1 VLVGVE
7 EHSVRLHPELAGLP
21 VVGGLFNPS
30 IEAVVALEP
39 DLVVLVPSAQQRDF
53 RGRLEALGIEVLAL
67 PNTSLAEILASIETL
82 GARVGREDQARRRVD
97 AIRSSFADVAAA
109 SAKREPVPVVV
120 VLQRDPLFVVG
131 AGSFVDE
138 MIAAAGARNLAS
150 EWSEPYPRVTVEW
163 LIASAPELILDASD
177 DPVAA
182 ADYWRRWP
190 SIPAVANGRAL
201 LLPPTATF
209 PGPFIERALR
219 AMALQIHPEAA
230 PVAAGDAP

>member
-1 VLVGVE
+1 MDVSKL
-7 EHSVRLHPELAGLP
+7 LAGMR
-21 VVGGLFNPS
+21 
-30 IEAVVALEP
+30 I
-39 DLVVLVPSAQQRDF
+39 
-53 RGRLEALGIEVLAL
+53 
-67 PNTSLAEILASIETL
+67 
-82 GARVGREDQARRRVD
+82 
-97 AIRSSFADVAAA
+97 
-109 SAKREPVPVVV
+109 VPVVV
-120 VLQRDPLFVVG
+120 IEDPDSACSLAECFLQAGIKTIEVTLRTDTALESIRRIAAEVPDIVVG

-230 PVAAGDAP
+230 PVAAL